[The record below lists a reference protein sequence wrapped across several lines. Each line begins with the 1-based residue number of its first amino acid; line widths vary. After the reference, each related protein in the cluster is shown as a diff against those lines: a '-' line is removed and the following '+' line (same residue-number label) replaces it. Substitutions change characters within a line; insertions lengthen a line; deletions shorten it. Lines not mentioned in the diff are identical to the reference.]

1 MALRCNPVSN
11 VVQDILDSQDAV
23 IQEAQL
29 AFAANPRRHGM
40 YFPAN
45 FDALG
50 EAERLEGDDITEE
63 LSTWEFSAAIS
74 IMPPKPP
81 RVLKSGLTPSQ
92 EIASRFRKGLS
103 LDLGSSSSLSLAS
116 LEVSPVS
123 GQSSL
128 DGYATAEE
136 EFADD
141 WCLPPR
147 PVLDPKVKF
156 RQSRVDALPLYLE
169 EAEAELR
176 RSQHDE
182 DVRIV
187 CPRDGCRDTLS
198 NVSALAY
205 HLHLHDV
212 DADRQNASHR
222 CKDCDACFQ
231 TRSQLAIHA
240 CPCRSKSAPT
250 SPIFGALLH
259 SPRVIPQKL
268 IEFFDLDSDF
278 S

>member
-11 VVQDILDSQDAV
+11 VVQDILASQDAV

-29 AFAANPRRHGM
+29 AFAANPKRHGT

-45 FDALG
+45 FDVLG
-50 EAERLEGDDITEE
+50 EAERLAEGDDVTEE
-63 LSTWEFSAAIS
+63 LSTWEFSATIS

-116 LEVSPVS
+116 SLEVSPVTVS

-128 DGYATAEE
+128 DGYVTAEE

-156 RQSRVDALPLYLE
+156 RQSRVDALPLYVRCLCIMYPSISHSVSQLE

-187 CPRDGCRDTLS
+187 CPRVGCRDTLS
-198 NVSALAY
+198 SVSALAY

-212 DADRQNASHR
+212 DADRQNA
-222 CKDCDACFQ
+222 
-231 TRSQLAIHA
+231 
-240 CPCRSKSAPT
+240 
-250 SPIFGALLH
+250 
-259 SPRVIPQKL
+259 
-268 IEFFDLDSDF
+268 
-278 S
+278 